1 MKTLTKIVLSF
12 IIVMY
17 SISLIGC
24 AGKNRE
30 PPKVEWLSVTKPPFK
45 AVYVAQDHL
54 DFIIVSKLLQHSG
67 MHSYKD
73 YKFNDNTS
81 IIIDM
86 NSHKSDTM
94 TDSDTMSRSL
104 EISRP

>member
-1 MKTLTKIVLSF
+1 MKILTRIVLAF

-17 SISLIGC
+17 FMTLTGC
-24 AGKNRE
+24 VGKNRE

-54 DFIIVSKLLQHSG
+54 DPATVSKLLHHSG

-73 YKFNDNTS
+73 YKFNDSAS

-86 NSHKSDTM
+86 KSHKSDTK